1 MSLQPSEVEELGNLG
16 MGEVTNGDDFPIGIS
31 IANWVLIDM
40 PLAFTSGIAE

>member
-1 MSLQPSEVEELGNLG
+1 MSLQPSEVEELVNLG
-16 MGEVTNGDDFPIGIS
+16 MGEVTNGEHFPIGIS